1 MKGDRIV
8 WGALAGATL
17 VAALVGGALLVAS
30 ATAPGQA
37 FGPTAA
43 PDPANRSNP
52 KVEAASRNTPP
63 PAPPSPRR
71 WSAHTIA
78 EVQANLVTDANYAG
92 AIGGLSSGPEPD
104 PRAVGHVTTLGT
116 PLFVRGLAPG
126 DANEYLVPVN
136 VGGTTIAIIKVGV
149 DAKGMG
155 QLDAVRGWS
164 TTTTFPATTEAAAL
178 TRASTPGD
186 AAVKAELVWTEIRA
200 VAGELQPFWRLER
213 ASGVVY
219 FLFEDGKLVAASEA
233 GF

>member
-1 MKGDRIV
+1 MRRDRIV
-8 WGALAGATL
+8 RDALAGATL
-17 VAALVGGALLVAS
+17 VAALLGGAFLVAS
-30 ATAPGQA
+30 ATAPDQES
-37 FGPTAA
+37 GPTAA

-52 KVEAASRNTPP
+52 KLEAASRNTPP

-71 WSAHTIA
+71 WSARTIA
-78 EVQANLVTDANYAG
+78 EVQANLVTDANYAD
-92 AIGGLSSGPEPD
+92 AIGGLSSGADPD

-164 TTTTFPATTEAAAL
+164 TTTTFPATNEAAAL
-178 TRASTPGD
+178 IRASTPADG
-186 AAVKAELVWTEIRA
+186 AVKAELVWTQIRG
-200 VAGELQPFWRLER
+200 VADDLSPFWRLER
-213 ASGVVY
+213 ASGVAY

>member
-1 MKGDRIV
+1 MTRDRIIR
-8 WGALAGATL
+8 GALAGATL
-17 VAALVGGALLVAS
+17 VAALVGGAFLVAS
-30 ATAPGQA
+30 ATAPDQA
-37 FGPTAA
+37 FGPTAG

-52 KVEAASRNTPP
+52 KLEAASRNTPP

-78 EVQANLVTDANYAG
+78 EVQANLVTDANYAD
-92 AIGGLSSGPEPD
+92 AIGRLSSGAELD
-104 PRAVGHVTTLGT
+104 PRAVGHVTTLGI
-116 PLFVRGLAPG
+116 PLFVRGLGPG

-155 QLDAVRGWS
+155 QLEAVRGWS
-164 TTTTFPATTEAAAL
+164 IATTFPATTEAAAL
-178 TRASTPGD
+178 TRATTPAD
-186 AAVKAELVWTEIRA
+186 AAVKAELVWTQIRA
-200 VAGELQPFWRLER
+200 VADDLSPFWRLER

-219 FLFEDGKLVAASEA
+219 FLFEDGRLVPASEA

>member
-1 MKGDRIV
+1 
-8 WGALAGATL
+8 
-17 VAALVGGALLVAS
+17 
-30 ATAPGQA
+30 
-37 FGPTAA
+37 
-43 PDPANRSNP
+43 
-52 KVEAASRNTPP
+52 
-63 PAPPSPRR
+63 
-71 WSAHTIA
+71 
-78 EVQANLVTDANYAG
+78 VTDANYAD
-92 AIGGLSSGPEPD
+92 AIGRLSSGAEPD

-164 TTTTFPATTEAAAL
+164 TTTTFPATNEAAAL
-178 TRASTPGD
+178 IRASTPADG
-186 AAVKAELVWTEIRA
+186 AVKAELVWTQIRG
-200 VAGELQPFWRLER
+200 VADELSPFWRLER

-219 FLFEDGKLVAASEA
+219 FLFEDGKLIAASEA